1 MLTLLICKQCKNNCN
16 WNTIREPF
24 PLQYFQFAITKFRIV
39 IANNQYLEFLS
50 CQFVE
55 HLRVRS
61 TNEIQLQH
69 NPACQPAKH
78 PAYLLNHRTPSSVEI
93 RLKHDL
99 RCPHQMP
106 SSIVI
111 GLGAR
116 KVVATAMCS
125 INILYIYI
133 YIYTNTNTHT
143 QYIFILSL
151 CSVSTLAALDPNY
164 AT

>member
-1 MLTLLICKQCKNNCN
+1 
-16 WNTIREPF
+16 
-24 PLQYFQFAITKFRIV
+24 V

-78 PAYLLNHRTPSSVEI
+78 PAYLLNNRTPSSVEI

-111 GLGAR
+111 RLGAR

-125 INILYIYI
+125 INILYIY
-133 YIYTNTNTHT
+133 TNTNTHT
-143 QYIFILSL
+143 IYIYIEPMLSFNIGCTWPKLRHLVRARILP
-151 CSVSTLAALDPNY
+151 LDLNCDERLDLNILRGRGMPIGGDLNVDEEGSK
-164 AT
+164 